1 MSSVQTLSRLNRSQ
15 KGKEDTYVF
24 DFVNS
29 AEDIQKSFS
38 PFYEDTLLDSAAD
51 LNLVYLFKND
61 IDQFHLWNISDEEKV
76 YQIYS
81 SRKQGITDMG
91 RLASSLKPAI
101 DAYNILTEENR
112 FKVRSLIKNF
122 IRFYA
127 YMAQVVRSFDKE
139 LYLSY
144 IYAEFLYR
152 FIPKSPH
159 ETINLDNKIAL
170 INSKVTEDFSGSIKL
185 APSVKDK
192 TLKGEKP
199 KEGKK
204 PEEKRDLLTNIIDK
218 INIMFKGNFTEADR
232 VIVETIYDRMRSGV
246 GKKLARLAK
255 KNDSTMFEQSI
266 FPQEFDKVARGCYM
280 EQMDAFGKLF
290 ENEQFY
296 SQVMSEMAKAMYLNF
311 TNESAQS
318 VVKESDLAIYQ
329 SMDNEDVIKYRA
341 AELNEPY
348 K

>member
-1 MSSVQTLSRLNRSQ
+1 MYRSQ

-127 YMAQVVRSFDKE
+127 YMAQVVRTFDKE

-185 APSVKDK
+185 A
-192 TLKGEKP
+192 
-199 KEGKK
+199 
-204 PEEKRDLLTNIIDK
+204 
-218 INIMFKGNFTEADR
+218 R
-232 VIVETIYDRMRSGV
+232 VS
-246 GKKLARLAK
+246 
-255 KNDSTMFEQSI
+255 
-266 FPQEFDKVARGCYM
+266 
-280 EQMDAFGKLF
+280 
-290 ENEQFY
+290 
-296 SQVMSEMAKAMYLNF
+296 
-311 TNESAQS
+311 
-318 VVKESDLAIYQ
+318 
-329 SMDNEDVIKYRA
+329 
-341 AELNEPY
+341 
-348 K
+348 